1 MFLNKVSGTRFH
13 EPSAAD
19 AHRRIAAFFSRHLAT
34 RPPSPDW
41 MAR

>member
-19 AHRRIAAFFSRHLAT
+19 AHRRIAALFSRHLAT

-41 MAR
+41 MAG